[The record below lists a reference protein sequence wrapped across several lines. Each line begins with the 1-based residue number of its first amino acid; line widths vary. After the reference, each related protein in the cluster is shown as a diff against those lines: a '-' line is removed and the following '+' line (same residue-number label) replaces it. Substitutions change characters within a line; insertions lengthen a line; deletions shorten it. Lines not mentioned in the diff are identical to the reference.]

1 MCIGIRHV
9 VLTKTKAATQRN
21 LTPEDTDLVEL
32 TLTTLF
38 ALDKLLHL
46 LRDRSERLDLLCLR
60 LTWEEHRTAA
70 VSSRNDILS
79 DLQKFLHNSARWSP
93 SVYAAIGDDLDALT
107 FENTPGLS
115 RIDRYRLAEALS
127 KDAAQFASRVTHLR
141 HGPVASS
148 GKALDKLIDDS
159 RTPVPDAL
167 LDEQDR
173 IEDSCSNELEH
184 IGKFAFSVVMQWKR

>member
-1 MCIGIRHV
+1 M
-9 VLTKTKAATQRN
+9 
-21 LTPEDTDLVEL
+21 EL

-60 LTWEEHRTAA
+60 LNWEEHRTAA
-70 VSSRNDILS
+70 ASSRDAILS
-79 DLQKFLHNSARWSP
+79 DFQKFLHDSAQWSP
-93 SVYAAIGDDLDALT
+93 SAYSAISDDLVALM
-107 FENTPGLS
+107 FENTPGIS
-115 RIDRYRLAEALS
+115 RLDRYRVAEALS
-127 KDAAQFASRVTHLR
+127 RDAAQFASRVTHLR

-184 IGKFAFSVVMQWKR
+184 IGKFILSVVMQWKR